1 MHRTARAYARKRFA
15 EDVFG
20 GVAVCPLPYVK
31 TVIDDLFKIFRV
43 RSVLESGPETDERR
57 DSGVAVFVAER
68 LHVKTESAGDV
79 TVNIV
84 LRNDAVG
91 VRERQCAAPVGVVR
105 MHRDSEDRGDN
116 QQHSGN
122 WQADTQQTTPMPM
135 PIKAMTLEAQSLT
148 RS

>member
-91 VRERQCAAPVGVVR
+91 VRERQCAEKQYEYRQQCAHGIEAR
-105 MHRDSEDRGDN
+105 RDLLYQSYEEACGD
-116 QQHSGN
+116 
-122 WQADTQQTTPMPM
+122 
-135 PIKAMTLEAQSLT
+135 
-148 RS
+148 